1 MEGNVTNYQA
11 MLGAMQEVGS
21 NLDVTIGNP
30 LEEVR
35 SASVEFIEI
44 MEPELMKDQAKS
56 LANGKDAFLQTIQD
70 GKGTS
75 ELVEVNQEAM
85 DYIIHHMEKE
95 HTKGLFYCVDGEV
108 IVGIDNL
115 TSEARIEEFGHVV
128 KCKAWVKGYD
138 LDVQQPQ
145 IFIEWSEAPELQ
157 NNTMMGVF
165 ARPLEKVYFRIIQKY
180 SP

>member
-1 MEGNVTNYQA
+1 
-11 MLGAMQEVGS
+11 S
-21 NLDVTIGNP
+21 
-30 LEEVR
+30 LETGQD
-35 SASVEFIEI
+35 
-44 MEPELMKDQAKS
+44 L
-56 LANGKDAFLQTIQD
+56 FLQTIKD
-70 GKGTS
+70 GKDTS
-75 ELVEVNQEAM
+75 DLVEFNLESI

-145 IFIEWSEAPELQ
+145 IFMNGRRRRSC
-157 NNTMMGVF
+157 
-165 ARPLEKVYFRIIQKY
+165 KII
-180 SP
+180 